1 METLEA
7 FELFALG
14 LAVLSTVAFV
24 LAPTTVGGI
33 LLSVQYVVV
42 FSIVV
47 LGLRV

>member
-1 METLEA
+1 MET

-24 LAPTTVGGI
+24 LAPTSVGGI

-42 FSIVV
+42 FSIVA
-47 LGLRV
+47 LGMRM

>member
-1 METLEA
+1 MET

-47 LGLRV
+47 LGMRM

>member
-1 METLEA
+1 MET

-14 LAVLSTVAFV
+14 LAVLSTVVFV
-24 LAPTTVGGI
+24 LAPTSVGGV

-47 LGLRV
+47 LGMRV

>member
-1 METLEA
+1 MET

-24 LAPTTVGGI
+24 LAPTTTGGI

-47 LGLRV
+47 LGIRM

>member
-1 METLEA
+1 METFETL
-7 FELFALG
+7 ELFALG

-24 LAPTTVGGI
+24 LAPTSVGGI

-47 LGLRV
+47 LGIRM